1 MGYFAKCLGWRLMNL
16 LWSRRQI
23 WLYVLGYQSEERNS
37 TILRVHQVKT
47 NHLFKRNKLFL

>member
-23 WLYVLGYQSEERNS
+23 WLYVLGYQSEERNT
-37 TILRVHQVKT
+37 TILRVHQVKK